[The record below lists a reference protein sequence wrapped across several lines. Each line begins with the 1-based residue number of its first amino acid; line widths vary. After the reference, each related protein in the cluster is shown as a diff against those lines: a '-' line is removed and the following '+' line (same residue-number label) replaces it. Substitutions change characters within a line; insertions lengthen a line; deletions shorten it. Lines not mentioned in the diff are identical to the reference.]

1 MRDYWNLVVDVWQHG
16 FLGIDISSIVLAAA
30 ILLAAVVVRRLFSHF
45 VLHQLRFW
53 TRRSRSRLDDMA
65 IEALEPPIRFIP
77 FVIAFYLITLMVG
90 GDAETAHVLAQLNRS
105 LIILVIFWVLFQLV
119 SPVATILDGT
129 AHLFTKAMIQWIVK
143 AGRLLFVALGAATIL
158 EVWGI
163 EVGPILAG
171 LGLFGV
177 AVALGAQDLFKNLIS
192 GMFIIAERRFVD
204 GDWIKVDGVVEG
216 MVESIGF
223 RTTRVRQFDKAPV
236 FVPNSKLA
244 DDAVINFSQMTYRR
258 ISWIVRVEY
267 RTTVDQLKT
276 ICDGIRTF
284 LENDDDFVK
293 PPEAALFVRVDS
305 FNHSSID
312 IMIYCFTRSIV
323 WGEWLESKERL
334 ACTIKETVEGAGA
347 AFALPSRSLYVERLP
362 EGAEAFLPPSA

>member
-1 MRDYWNLVVDVWQHG
+1 MRDYWDLVVDVWRHG
-16 FLGIDISSIVLAAA
+16 FLGIDISSIVLAVG
-30 ILLAAVVVRRLFSHF
+30 ILLAAVVIRRLFSYF

-53 TRRSRSRLDDMA
+53 TRRSRSRLDDIA
-65 IEALEPPIRFIP
+65 IDALEPPIRFIP
-77 FVIAFYLITLMVG
+77 FVVAFYVITRVVS
-90 GDAETAHVLAQLNRS
+90 GDAEASHVLAQLNRS
-105 LIILVIFWVLFQLV
+105 LIILVIFWALFQLV
-119 SPVATILDGT
+119 SPVATILDG
-129 AHLFTKAMIQWIVK
+129 AGHLFTKAMIQWIVK

-192 GMFIIAERRFVD
+192 GMFIIGERRFVD

-223 RTTRVRQFDKAPV
+223 RTTRLRQFDKAPV

-244 DDAVINFSQMTYRR
+244 DDAVVNYSRMTYRR

-276 ICDGIRTF
+276 ICDGVQAF
-284 LENDDDFVK
+284 LETDGDFVQ
-293 PPEAALFVRVDS
+293 PPDAPLFVRVDS

-312 IMIYCFTRSIV
+312 IMIYCFTKSIV
-323 WGEWLESKERL
+323 WGEWLVSKEKL
-334 ACTIKETVEGAGA
+334 ACAIKETVEGAGTH
-347 AFALPSRSLYVERLP
+347 FALPSRSVYVERLP
-362 EGAEAFLPPSA
+362 EGAQAFPPSSA

>member
-1 MRDYWNLVVDVWQHG
+1 MRDYWDLIVDVWQHG
-16 FLGIDISSIVLAAA
+16 FLGIDISSIVLAAG
-30 ILLAAVVVRRLFSHF
+30 ILLAAVVVRRLFSYF
-45 VLHQLRFW
+45 LLQQLRFW
-53 TRRSRSRLDDMA
+53 TRRSRSRLDDIA
-65 IEALEPPIRFIP
+65 IDALEPPLRFIP
-77 FVIAFYLITLMVG
+77 FVIAFYLITLLVG
-90 GDAETAHVLAQLNRS
+90 GGAETSHVLAQINRS
-105 LIILVIFWVLFQLV
+105 LIILVIFWALFQLV
-119 SPVATILDGT
+119 GPVASLLDGT
-129 AHLFTKAMIQWIVK
+129 KHLFSKAMIEWIIK
-143 AGRLLFVALGAATIL
+143 AGRMLFVALGAATVL

-163 EVGPILAG
+163 QVGPILAG

-192 GMFIIAERRFVD
+192 GMFIIGERRFVD

-244 DDAVINFSQMTYRR
+244 DDAVINYSRMTYRR

-276 ICDGIRTF
+276 ICKEVQTF
-284 LENDDDFVK
+284 LETDGDFVQ
-293 PPEAALFVRVDS
+293 PPDAPLFVRVDS

-312 IMIYCFTRSIV
+312 IMIYCFTKSIV
-323 WGEWLESKERL
+323 WGEWLVGKEKL
-334 ACTIKETVEGAGA
+334 ACAIKESVEGCGA
-347 AFALPSRSLYVERLP
+347 RFALPGRSVYVERLP
-362 EGAEAFLPPSA
+362 EDAEASLPPSA